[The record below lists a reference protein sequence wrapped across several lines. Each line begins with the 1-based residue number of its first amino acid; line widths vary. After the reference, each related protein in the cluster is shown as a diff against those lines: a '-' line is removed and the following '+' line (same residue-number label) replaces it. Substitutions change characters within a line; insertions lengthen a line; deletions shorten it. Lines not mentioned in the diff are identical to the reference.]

1 MIKDLS
7 RVFVLI
13 NGVIL
18 LYGGERYMKTDNI
31 EEKIYWQYQNIIAP
45 FIAELEVRDNEYPI
59 EIFNEIRSVFTHL
72 SRYKLQNSDKDISA
86 AASHSKRAILDCYK
100 YLCISMEEKVYKF
113 RNEYKNIDLGLADN
127 GKFLPELN
135 RLELKAKNAYKLAKE
150 TEAKNEIDED
160 KRYKL
165 FESAYNEYSE
175 MDKFLDDSQEAILFA
190 STHSKRNN
198 RITIISCIIT
208 VISIIVAIVSF
219 FF

>member
-7 RVFVLI
+7 RVFVLVSFI
-13 NGVIL
+13 IL
-18 LYGGERYMKTDNI
+18 FCAGERYMETNNI

-59 EIFNEIRSVFTHL
+59 EIFNEIRSIFTHL
-72 SRYKLQNSDKDISA
+72 SRYKLQKSDKDILA
-86 AASHSKRAILDCYK
+86 AESHSKRAILDCYK
-100 YLCISMEEKVYKF
+100 YLCISMEEKVCGF

-135 RLELKAKNAYKLAKE
+135 RLELRAKNAFKLAKE
-150 TEAKNEIDED
+150 TEIKKEIDED
-160 KRYKL
+160 KRYIL

-190 STHSKRNN
+190 STHSKRSN
-198 RITIISCIIT
+198 RITIVSCIIT

-219 FF
+219 F

>member
-1 MIKDLS
+1 MEP
-7 RVFVLI
+7 
-13 NGVIL
+13 N
-18 LYGGERYMKTDNI
+18 NI
-31 EEKIYWQYQNIIAP
+31 EEKIYLQYQNIIAP

-72 SRYKLQNSDKDISA
+72 SRYKLQKSDKDLSA
-86 AASHSKRAILDCYK
+86 AESHSKRAILDCYK
-100 YLCISMEEKVYKF
+100 YLCISMEEKVCKF
-113 RNEYKNIDLGLADN
+113 RNEYKDIDLGLADN

-135 RLELKAKNAYKLAKE
+135 RLELKAKEAFKVAKA
-150 TEAKNEIDED
+150 TEVKNEIDEEQ
-160 KRYKL
+160 RYVL

-190 STHSKRNN
+190 SVHSKRSN

-208 VISIIVAIVSF
+208 LISIIVAVFSF

>member
-1 MIKDLS
+1 MIRDLS
-7 RVFVLI
+7 RVFV
-13 NGVIL
+13 IL
-18 LYGGERYMKTDNI
+18 LIYDGEGCMEPNNI
-31 EEKIYWQYQNIIAP
+31 EEKIYLQYQNIIAP

-72 SRYKLQNSDKDISA
+72 SRYKLQKSDKDLLA
-86 AASHSKRAILDCYK
+86 AESHSKRAILDCYK
-100 YLCISMEEKVYKF
+100 YLCISMEEKVCKF
-113 RNEYKNIDLGLADN
+113 RSEYKDIDLGLADN

-135 RLELKAKNAYKLAKE
+135 RLELKAKEAFKVAKA
-150 TEAKNEIDED
+150 TEVKNEIDEER
-160 KRYKL
+160 RYEL

-190 STHSKRNN
+190 SVHSKRSN

-208 VISIIVAIVSF
+208 LISIIVAVFSF

>member
-13 NGVIL
+13 DGIVL
-18 LYGGERYMKTDNI
+18 LYGGESYMETNNI

-72 SRYKLQNSDKDISA
+72 SRYKLQKSDKDISA
-86 AASHSKRAILDCYK
+86 AKSHSKRAILDCYK
-100 YLCISMEEKVYKF
+100 YLCISMEEKIYKF
-113 RNEYKNIDLGLADN
+113 RNEYKGIDLGLADN

-135 RLELKAKNAYKLAKE
+135 RLELKAKNAFKLAKE
-150 TEAKNEIDED
+150 TAIKNEI
-160 KRYKL
+160 KL
-165 FESAYNEYSE
+165 
-175 MDKFLDDSQEAILFA
+175 
-190 STHSKRNN
+190 
-198 RITIISCIIT
+198 
-208 VISIIVAIVSF
+208 VAIVPF